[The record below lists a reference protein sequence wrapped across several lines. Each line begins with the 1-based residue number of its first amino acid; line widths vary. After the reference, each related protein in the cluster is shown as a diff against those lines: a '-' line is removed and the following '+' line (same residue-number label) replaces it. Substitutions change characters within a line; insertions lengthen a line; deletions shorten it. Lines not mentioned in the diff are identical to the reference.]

1 MKSETLNHEHEDV
14 KTSEVEENLPVSSD
28 NNVDSID
35 AESVDADSTA
45 AESVDA
51 DSTAADSVDG
61 VSTGADS
68 VDGVST
74 GADSVDG
81 VSINVDPD
89 EAGDDNADLIDEDLQ
104 DSATSREQGED
115 ADISLEKQLIQAT
128 DQIKRQAAEFQN
140 YRRRTEIEKRQM
152 VSIGKSLVL
161 ERLLD
166 VFDDLQ
172 RSVIAAQDA
181 EPEAE
186 TAQTHD
192 AQKSFESLRSG
203 LELAHQ
209 KLMDELKKLDVVVI
223 ESIGQVFDEEIHEA
237 VMQQPATE
245 GKETGIV
252 LAEIQRGFKL
262 GDRVLRHAKVVVS
275 S

>member
-14 KTSEVEENLPVSSD
+14 KTSEVEENLPESSD

-35 AESVDADSTA
+35 AESVD
-45 AESVDA
+45 
-51 DSTAADSVDG
+51 G
-61 VSTGADS
+61 VSTD
-68 VDGVST
+68 T
-74 GADSVDG
+74 DSVDG
-81 VSINVDPD
+81 VSINVEPD
-89 EAGDDNADLIDEDLQ
+89 EAGDDNADLIDEDVQ

-115 ADISLEKQLIQAT
+115 ADISLEEQLIQAT

-186 TAQTHD
+186 METAQTRD

-223 ESIGQVFDEEIHEA
+223 KSVGQAFDEEIHEA
-237 VMQQPATE
+237 IMQQPASE
-245 GKETGIV
+245 GEEIGVV
-252 LAEIQRGFKL
+252 LAEVQRGFKL
-262 GDRVLRHAKVVVS
+262 GDRVLRHAKVIVS
-275 S
+275 SQG

>member
-45 AESVDA
+45 A
-51 DSTAADSVDG
+51 
-61 VSTGADS
+61 DS

-104 DSATSREQGED
+104 DNATSREQGED
-115 ADISLEKQLIQAT
+115 ADISLEEQLIQAT